1 MDKQSKIVLISGPT
15 ASGKSNFAV
24 KIAKKIQ
31 GEIINA
37 DSMQVY
43 KILKILTARPNK
55 IEQKDI
61 KHHLYGVVDLN
72 KKFSTGQWLELTIKK
87 IKNIKKKKK
96 IPILVGGTGLYF
108 QSLINGLVKIPEIPL
123 KFRNKVRLMSKREG
137 QKKFYKKLLKLDPK
151 VKDRFDPNDMQRSI
165 RAYEIKSYTDI
176 SMYDWLARTE
186 SEFKNSD
193 FLKLYIETK
202 REKLIERIN
211 LRTLNMINGGAINEV
226 KKFLKLKI
234 RKDQSVNKVI
244 GIAELTQYLNH
255 EVTLEEAKELIS
267 IKTRQYAKR
276 QATWARTR
284 MTSWKKI
291 KLTRIDDFLTKLNK
305 SLLKLD
311 QRAQLQLDCPNG

>member
-1 MDKQSKIVLISGPT
+1 MDKQSKIILISGPT
-15 ASGKSNFAV
+15 ASGKSKFAV
-24 KIAKKIQ
+24 KIAKKIE

-55 IEQKDI
+55 EEQKNI

-72 KKFSTGQWLELTIKK
+72 EKFSTGQWLELAIKK
-87 IKNIKKKKK
+87 IKSIQKKKK

-123 KFRNKVRLMSKREG
+123 KFRNKVRLISKREG

-151 VKDRFDPNDMQRSI
+151 VKDKFDPNDTQRSI

-202 REKLIERIN
+202 RKKLIERIN
-211 LRTLNMINGGAINEV
+211 LRTSTMINSGAINEV
-226 KKFLKLKI
+226 KEFIKLKI

-276 QATWARTR
+276 QATWAKTR

-291 KLTRIDDFLTKLNK
+291 KPTRIDDCIKKLNK

-311 QRAQLQLDCPNG
+311 Q

>member
-1 MDKQSKIVLISGPT
+1 MDKQSKIILISGPT

-43 KILKILTARPNK
+43 KNLKVLTARPNK

-61 KHHLYGVVDLN
+61 KHHLYGVVYLN
-72 KKFSTGQWLELTIKK
+72 EKFSTGQWLELAIKK
-87 IKNIKKKKK
+87 IKNVHKKKK

-108 QSLINGLVKIPEIPL
+108 QSLINGLVKIPEIPI

-137 QKKFYKKLLKLDPK
+137 KKKFYKKLLKLDPK
-151 VKDRFDPNDMQRSI
+151 VKDKFDPNDTQRSI
-165 RAYEIKSYTDI
+165 RAYEIKSYTNI
-176 SMYDWLARTE
+176 SMYDWLSKTK
-186 SEFKNSD
+186 SEFKDSD
-193 FLKLYIETK
+193 FLKLQIVIK

-211 LRTLNMINGGAINEV
+211 LRTLGMINSGAIKEV

-244 GIAELTQYLNH
+244 GIAELTQYLNDKI
-255 EVTLEEAKELIS
+255 TLDEAKELIL

-284 MTSWKKI
+284 MISWIKIDPSKTDSYIKKL
-291 KLTRIDDFLTKLNK
+291 KK
-305 SLLKLD
+305 SSLKLD
-311 QRAQLQLDCPNG
+311 QLT

>member
-1 MDKQSKIVLISGPT
+1 MDKQSKIILISGPT

-43 KILKILTARPNK
+43 KKLKILTARPNK
-55 IEQKDI
+55 IEQKNI

-72 KKFSTGQWLELTIKK
+72 KKFSTGQWLELAIKK
-87 IKNIKKKKK
+87 IKNIQKKKK

-123 KFRNKVRLMSKREG
+123 NFRNKVRLMSKREG

-151 VKDRFDPNDMQRSI
+151 IKDKFDPNDTQRSI

-176 SMYDWLARTE
+176 SMYDWLAKTK
-186 SEFKNSD
+186 SEFKESD

-202 REKLIERIN
+202 REKLIDKIN
-211 LRTLNMINGGAINEV
+211 LRTSNMINDGAINEV

-234 RKDQSVNKVI
+234 RKDQSVNRVI
-244 GIAELTQYLNH
+244 GIAELTQYLNKKIN
-255 EVTLEEAKELIS
+255 LDQANELIS

-291 KLTRIDDFLTKLNK
+291 KPTKIDDFIKKLNK

-311 QRAQLQLDCPNG
+311 Q

>member
-15 ASGKSNFAV
+15 ASGKTNFAV

-43 KILKILTARPNK
+43 KNLKILTARPNK

-61 KHHLYGVVDLN
+61 KHHLYGVIDLN
-72 KKFSTGQWLELTIKK
+72 KKFSTGQWLELVIKK
-87 IKNIKKKKK
+87 IRNIKKKKK

-151 VKDRFDPNDMQRSI
+151 VKDKFDPNDTQRSI

-284 MTSWKKI
+284 MTLWKKI
-291 KLTRIDDFLTKLNK
+291 KPTRIDDFITKLNK

-311 QRAQLQLDCPNG
+311 Q

>member
-43 KILKILTARPNK
+43 KNLKILTARPNK

-72 KKFSTGQWLELTIKK
+72 EKFSTGQWLELVVKK
-87 IKNIKKKKK
+87 IKNIQQRKK

-123 KFRNKVRLMSKREG
+123 KFRNKVRLMSKIEG

-151 VKDRFDPNDMQRSI
+151 VKDRFDPNDTQRSI

-255 EVTLEEAKELIS
+255 EVTLDEAKELIS

-291 KLTRIDDFLTKLNK
+291 KPTRIDDFIKKLK
-305 SLLKLD
+305 
-311 QRAQLQLDCPNG
+311 

>member
-1 MDKQSKIVLISGPT
+1 MDKQSKIILISGPT
-15 ASGKSNFAV
+15 ASGKTNFAV

-43 KILKILTARPNK
+43 KNLKILTARPNK

-72 KKFSTGQWLELTIKK
+72 KKFSTGQWLELVIKK

-151 VKDRFDPNDMQRSI
+151 VKDKFDPNDTQRSI

-291 KLTRIDDFLTKLNK
+291 KPTRIDDFIKKLNK

-311 QRAQLQLDCPNG
+311 Q